1 SFSGGKKLPRKA
13 SAKIVAW
20 LRKTVT
26 KTRKTVTKR
35 ITWLRNPPNI
45 LLAAAFVVFSL
56 FVLSGGIHLM
66 LNPSQISFGFIN
78 TNFQDQ
84 YLTEGIAVAILI
96 FIGFIGI
103 TLAYEA
109 TKNVY
114 NPSYATK
121 LLAVG
126 LILTIISVI
135 FLHWML
141 IQKAPW
147 LFRAA

>member
-1 SFSGGKKLPRKA
+1 
-13 SAKIVAW
+13 
-20 LRKTVT
+20 
-26 KTRKTVTKR
+26 
-35 ITWLRNPPNI
+35 
-45 LLAAAFVVFSL
+45 
-56 FVLSGGIHLM
+56 M